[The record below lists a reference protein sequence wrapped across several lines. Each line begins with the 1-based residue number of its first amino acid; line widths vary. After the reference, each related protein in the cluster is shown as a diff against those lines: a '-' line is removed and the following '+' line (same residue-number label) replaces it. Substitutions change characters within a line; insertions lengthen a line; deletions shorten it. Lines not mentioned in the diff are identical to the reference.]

1 MKMYLKVKAKKI
13 KNLSIKIA
21 QAKNNLVV
29 NILNKKGYEC
39 DNSQTSQ
46 VKVNRKL
53 NSEQK
58 KVMLQ
63 NQDERILKIEN
74 YYIWEADVIV
84 KIVDKVTGKEV

>member
-1 MKMYLKVKAKKI
+1 MHLKVKTKKQ
-13 KNLSIKIA
+13 KNLSTKIIA
-21 QAKNNLVV
+21 AKNELVV
-29 NILNKKGYEC
+29 KILNTKGYKC

-63 NQDERILKIEN
+63 NQTERILKIEN

-84 KIVDKVTGKEV
+84 KIVDKVTGEEI

>member
-1 MKMYLKVKAKKI
+1 MHLKVKTKKQ
-13 KNLSIKIA
+13 KNLSTKIIA
-21 QAKNNLVV
+21 AKNELVV
-29 NILNKKGYEC
+29 KILNTKGYKC

-53 NSEQK
+53 HSEQK

-63 NQDERILKIEN
+63 NQTERILKIEN

-84 KIVDKVTGKEV
+84 KIVDKVTGEEI